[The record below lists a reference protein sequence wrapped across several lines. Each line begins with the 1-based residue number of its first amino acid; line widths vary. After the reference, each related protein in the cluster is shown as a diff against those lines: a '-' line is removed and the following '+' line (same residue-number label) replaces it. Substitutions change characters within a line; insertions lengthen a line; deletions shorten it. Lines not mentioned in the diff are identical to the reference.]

1 MTTME
6 QFLLNL
12 GYLGVFIGSYLSATV
27 LPFSVAP
34 LTLSLPAL
42 GFSPWLVGTTAVLGS
57 FLGALTMYVLAYHGG
72 QWVMA
77 QPFINIDQAK
87 LVRSRAWFAKWGV
100 PALFFS
106 FLPLMGDALVIT
118 AGVLRVRAFSF
129 SVWLIAGRTV
139 QYTVMLGVMDTAV
152 RLWA

>member
-12 GYLGVFIGSYLSATV
+12 GYVGVFIGSYLSATV

-42 GFSPWLVGTTAVLGS
+42 GFSPWLVGATAVLGG

-72 QWVMA
+72 QWVIA
-77 QPFINIDQAK
+77 QSFIKIDEAK
-87 LVRSRAWFAKWGV
+87 LVRSRRWFAKWGT

-106 FLPLMGDALVIT
+106 FLPLVGDALVIT
-118 AGVLRVRAFSF
+118 AGVLRVRVVSF

-139 QYTVMLGVMDTAV
+139 QYSVMLGLMDTAV
-152 RLWA
+152 RLWG